1 MRCHLILPLTL
12 KREREGKIKK
22 SENEINNGN
31 PYAGL
36 SNSHRRNVVK
46 ASFCL
51 SARSA
56 RVKEAQ
62 VESCEYTKTKW
73 VERFWLLLTTSG
85 FHSTEYP
92 PLYGSAFRLRLQE
105 ELTVGRLGFPSSSKH
120 FVCRTSCCRLRL
132 FSRLWYPPSFHSG
145 VFPTAV
151 INCFALYSE
160 AGSLPRLK
168 LRTAYV
174 FHAFPRLLR

>member
-1 MRCHLILPLTL
+1 ML
-12 KREREGKIKK
+12 KVKVRIKK
-22 SENEINNGN
+22 SENEVNNAN

-73 VERFWLLLTTSG
+73 VGVLCSFYAKAAPSG
-85 FHSTEYP
+85 
-92 PLYGSAFRLRLQE
+92 
-105 ELTVGRLGFPSSSKH
+105 GR
-120 FVCRTSCCRLRL
+120 
-132 FSRLWYPPSFHSG
+132 
-145 VFPTAV
+145 
-151 INCFALYSE
+151 
-160 AGSLPRLK
+160 
-168 LRTAYV
+168 
-174 FHAFPRLLR
+174 